1 MRATPSSIR
10 APSHGSGLGA
20 MKQKPNTPDNAEWNI
35 SVSPDGYGECDGQRP
50 PSQTGTRWTRF
61 FPEISSHFSLVSPV
75 SSRHQ
80 STSSYETTV
89 SQYSHISRHSR
100 QGSHDLGDISELK
113 TGSSSQSSTD
123 LVDDASSC
131 YSRRSSVTS
140 LGSEFSPSAYKSAD
154 AYSIISPAMAGVFD
168 DSASLYR
175 SGSTRS
181 RASRRSRKSIKRTP
195 STRNKPLPCPPPI
208 QMKPLSIRHKHKTPR
223 QHQPT
228 IREDT
233 LREDSESSLTVSPRP
248 QSQLHKQRRH
258 HPTLSQAA
266 EELESALAGLTEPS
280 DKGEAGI
287 YSPYASPLSATATA
301 SMPRLDAPLQVSR
314 GNMDM
319 IATRPAPSPPTNHR
333 KSNSSSGSCSSCSKK
348 SPKQGLVSAQTGET
362 MKHAKKPHKDKG
374 RGPFSFTVS
383 LPSFGALKAKTTKN
397 RGDGHFRSHQRSV
410 SSSELLQRA
419 GRQEVRPTSAGQ
431 AAKENEA
438 VGSARLL
445 SVPVRAQR
453 SESVSSERELRLK
466 LPRLQTKEIQPS
478 GMLCAAQPSTKP
490 AINIPVA
497 DEAPQE
503 KEIVPQPQPRR
514 RSETISLSSEG
525 TMPNNQPTGTRTSA
539 PIGQYEMPTLTTT
552 LNTNSDPVAIYELDA
567 GLPEQQIKSPVP
579 PSPFVPSG
587 EMPGT
592 LPDEIV
598 ELILRRCNELQDL
611 FNFAV
616 MNRQFY
622 RVFKKRELEL
632 IQNTVYTMS
641 PPAWELREMSPPW
654 DSEWQVLFDLDAPV
668 PEYTPSLYLD
678 RYTRDLYTL
687 VKLKSLILARCSTF
701 LRPETISGLAGQ
713 DDTRA
718 DEIDDAF
725 WRVWTF
731 CRIFGCGK
739 GREGDIVGQLDWL
752 SGGITAKNKQC
763 SMATSISEPFGINDV
778 LFEPPEGFG
787 LGNKGGL
794 SQGQLY
800 DMTEIWTCLGVLLQ
814 PIHSKCEE
822 ARKAGV
828 FDGHDVASKDSVKEE
843 ATLGLFSVPIAM
855 DLVLTFYTEEWTS
868 YVLTL
873 GPSAVLALASIAT
886 VDNADEIFQRA
897 QSLGLTKWEEA
908 DTSRSSFFREAVS
921 KAYRPQS
928 SARRLHPLQQT
939 GSNSSRSSAGSNR
952 SPSENLFTG
961 DPQRRR
967 QAAYAI
973 QLRNRRNQNGDRP
986 NPSAEERP
994 ISSYVEIMNR
1004 LAGAPPHPLY
1014 QQVPPLPT
1022 STQTPEHTPSPQPRA
1037 ASPSQPRVP
1046 ASGTLNTQVPQARP
1060 PRAAVSLLQPQV
1072 LDPTDQAMDIIVN
1085 ELGFSAEDTKWALKI
1100 TDTGEGINVNAAVSL
1115 LMQEYNRQS
1124 LLASAGS
1131 SANSSYGHGYSPL
1144 SSVYQGQHCNS
1155 ILSSV
1160 MQRPDATASGWR
1172 WA

>member
-1 MRATPSSIR
+1 MSVSSSSSR
-10 APSHGSGLGA
+10 APSRGSGPGA
-20 MKQKPNTPDNAEWNI
+20 MKQKPNTANNAEGNI
-35 SVSPDGYGECDGQRP
+35 SVSPDGDDEFDDHRP
-50 PSQTGTRWTRF
+50 LSQSGTRWTRF
-61 FPEISSHFSLVSPV
+61 FPELSSHFSLVSPV

-80 STSSYETTV
+80 STSSYGTIAI
-89 SQYSHISRHSR
+89 SQYSRHSR
-100 QGSHDLGDISELK
+100 QSSHDLGDISEPK
-113 TGSSSQSSTD
+113 TGSSSQCSTE

-140 LGSEFSPSAYKSAD
+140 LGSEFSPSAYKSAG
-154 AYSIISPAMAGVFD
+154 AYSITSPAMAGVFD
-168 DSASLYR
+168 DSESLYR

-195 STRNKPLPCPPPI
+195 SARNKPLPCPPPI
-208 QMKPLSIRHKHKTPR
+208 QMKPLSIRHKHRYPR
-223 QHQPT
+223 QHEPT
-228 IREDT
+228 ICEDT
-233 LREDSESSLTVSPRP
+233 LDEGCESSLTVNLRP

-266 EELESALAGLTEPS
+266 EDLEDALAGLVERNYKEET
-280 DKGEAGI
+280 GI
-287 YSPYASPLSATATA
+287 YSPYVSSPVATTATT
-301 SMPRLDAPLQVSR
+301 SMPRLDTPLQVSR

-319 IATRPAPSPPTNHR
+319 IATRPAPSPPTGHR
-333 KSNSSSGSCSSCSKK
+333 KSGSSGSSSSSSSSKK
-348 SPKQGLVSAQTGET
+348 SLKKGLLPAQTEET

-374 RGPFSFTVS
+374 RGPFSFNMS
-383 LPSFGALKAKTTKN
+383 LPSFGALKAKAVKN
-397 RGDGHFRSHQRSV
+397 RDDGHFRSHRRSM
-410 SSSELLQRA
+410 SGSGLLQRA
-419 GRQEVRPTSAGQ
+419 ARQEVRPSTASTPEEAEN
-431 AAKENEA
+431 KNEA
-438 VGSARLL
+438 VGSAQLL

-453 SESVSSERELRLK
+453 SASVSSERELRLK
-466 LPRLQTKEIQPS
+466 LPRLQTKEVQPS
-478 GMLCAAQPSTKP
+478 GMLCQAQPSTKS
-490 AINIPVA
+490 AINISAA
-497 DEAPQE
+497 DEALQE
-503 KEIVPQPQPRR
+503 KEIVPQPQSRR
-514 RSETISLSSEG
+514 RSNTLSLNSQG
-525 TMPNNQPTGTRTSA
+525 TMPNNQPTGTGTSV
-539 PIGQYEMPTLTTT
+539 PIGQYEMPTSTTT
-552 LNTNSDPVAIYELDA
+552 FNSNAEPVYELDA
-567 GLPEQQIKSPVP
+567 GLPEQQIKSPVA

-587 EMPGT
+587 QMPGI

-598 ELILRRCNELQDL
+598 ELILRRCNQLQDL

-622 RVFKKRELEL
+622 RVFKQRELDL
-632 IQNTVYTMS
+632 IQNTVYAMS

-668 PEYTPSLYLD
+668 PEYTQSLYLD

-701 LRPETISGLAGQ
+701 LRPETIRGLAGQ

-718 DEIDDAF
+718 AEIDDAF

-752 SGGITAKNKQC
+752 NGGIMAKNQQR
-763 SMATSISEPFGINDV
+763 SMAMSISEPFGINDV
-778 LFEPPEGFG
+778 LFQPPEGFG

-828 FDGHDVASKDSVKEE
+828 FDGHDVANKDSVKEE
-843 ATLGLFSVPIAM
+843 ATL
-855 DLVLTFYTEEWTS
+855 EEWTS

-908 DTSRSSFFREAVS
+908 DASRSSFFRDAVS
-921 KAYRPQS
+921 KAYRPQT
-928 SARRLHPLQQT
+928 SARRLHPLHQT
-939 GSNSSRSSAGSNR
+939 GSNSSRSSAESNS
-952 SPSENLFTG
+952 SPSDNLLTS

-967 QAAYAI
+967 QAAYAV

-986 NPSAEERP
+986 NPGVEERP

-1014 QQVPPLPT
+1014 QQIPPLPT
-1022 STQTPEHTPSPQPRA
+1022 STPTPEYNPSPQPRA
-1037 ASPSQPRVP
+1037 ASPPQHRVP
-1046 ASGTLNTQVPQARP
+1046 TAGTPNTQVPQARA

-1072 LDPTDQAMDIIVN
+1072 LDPTDQAMDMIVN
-1085 ELGFSAEDTKWALKI
+1085 ELGFSAEDAKWALKI

-1115 LMQEYNRQS
+1115 LIQEYNRPS
-1124 LLASAGS
+1124 LVPSARS
-1131 SANSSYGHGYSPL
+1131 SADASSYGHVYSPPL
-1144 SSVYQGQHCNS
+1144 SVYQGQHCNS

-1160 MQRPDATASGWR
+1160 MQRPDAAASGWR